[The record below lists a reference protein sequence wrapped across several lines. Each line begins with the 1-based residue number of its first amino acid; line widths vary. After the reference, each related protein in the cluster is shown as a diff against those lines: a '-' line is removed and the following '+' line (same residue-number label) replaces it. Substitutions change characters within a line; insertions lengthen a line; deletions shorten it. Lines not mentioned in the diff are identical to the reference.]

1 LPYTYE
7 YPRPSV
13 TVDIAVFA
21 RPAGGDL
28 SVLLIQRKHPPFE
41 GSWALPG
48 GFVDKDEA
56 LEAAAVRELFEETGL
71 AGLALEQVRAFG
83 APGRDPRG
91 HTVSVLF
98 VTQIDAEK
106 AKVVAGDDAAK
117 AEWHAWST
125 LKLGPGGGTPLAFDH
140 GELLQAARAKLGL

>member
-1 LPYTYE
+1 
-7 YPRPSV
+7 
-13 TVDIAVFA
+13 
-21 RPAGGDL
+21 
-28 SVLLIQRKHPPFE
+28 LIQRKHAPFE

-56 LEAAAVRELFEETGL
+56 LEVAAARELVEETGL
-71 AGLALEQVRAFG
+71 SGLTLEQVRAFG
-83 APGRDPRG
+83 APGRDPRA

-98 VTQIDAEK
+98 VTEVDAEK

-125 LKLGPGGGTPLAFDH
+125 LKLGPDDKGTPLAFDH
-140 GELLQAARAKLGL
+140 DELLRAARAKLGL